1 VGAHSENL
9 RKLLLPPA
17 YEDFLRRLGERLSTR
32 EEIAS
37 FFRDLNPP
45 GTEHLLPEGWVVN
58 PWMVNWLRERKALS
72 LQDCYRMQYET
83 LVEWSYR
90 ELEAIRISKKLGGI
104 PPEEL
109 FRSEWLCYSGQPPAY
124 LVRPELG
131 FSSTVLLYGRHV
143 TVVYAHPN
151 FWTGEFEALHG
162 YHVEEGVPAQCWLVG
177 VTKEVYEHFDPE
189 DREKL
194 AKSGELVSAPEDP
207 TYVLDRR
214 EATTGLRMRELPRG
228 CPYHTEDWLKPL
240 RDLLLDLRWERFQR
254 WVHADLYVAI
264 SPGNLGT
271 STQQNFWAI
280 SQFWGDPWLS
290 FNAERWGIPFAPFT
304 YSPFPSQLKEMS
316 ELPREVWLRRMAEL
330 FLTGP
335 GGMLCD
341 AVTKLVTP
349 RRKTPFLHGIRDLL
363 LEGKMYENF
372 ASPFDD
378 GIPPPRAL
386 LTALPPG
393 VNYRPAKLTEIFA
406 DPSQLPPQ
414 YRELLES
421 EAGVDFRTGRI
432 PPYEEVPRLK
442 WLFDPT
448 IEWLKPKDF
457 PEIDW
462 SRGQVWPLDITRE
475 KMEIMVEEGYDGS
488 GKDILHYSCLA
499 DRKLGQYGKTI
510 LLGTMPYKLPEE

>member
-1 VGAHSENL
+1 MGVHSENL
-9 RKLLLPPA
+9 RRILSPSSH
-17 YEDFLRRLGERLSTR
+17 EDFLRRLGGRLELR

-37 FFRDLNPP
+37 IFRDLNPP
-45 GTEHLLPEGWVVN
+45 GTEHFMPEGWVVN
-58 PWMVNWLRERKALS
+58 PWMVNWLRERKS
-72 LQDCYRMQYET
+72 LGLQECYRMQYET
-83 LVEWSYR
+83 LVEYAYR
-90 ELEAIRISKKLGGI
+90 EQDAIRMSQKLEGV
-104 PPEEL
+104 PQEE
-109 FRSEWLCYSGQPPAY
+109 FIEAKRLCYSGQPPVY

-131 FSSTVLLYGRHV
+131 FASTVLLYGRHV

-177 VTKEVYEHFDPE
+177 VTKEIYEHFDLE

-194 AKSGELVSAPEDP
+194 ATSSELVSAPDDP
-207 TYVLDRR
+207 TYVLERR
-214 EATTGLRMRELPRG
+214 EPTTGLKMRELPRG
-228 CPYHTEDWLKPL
+228 CPYDTKEWLRPL
-240 RDLLLDLRWERFQR
+240 RDMLLDLRWEKFQK

-290 FNAERWGIPFAPFT
+290 FNAELWGIPFSPFT
-304 YSPFPSQLKEMS
+304 YSPFPAQLEEMRK
-316 ELPREVWLRRMAEL
+316 LPREVWLRRMAEL
-330 FLTGP
+330 FLLGP
-335 GGMLCD
+335 KGMLCD
-341 AVTKLVTP
+341 AVTKLVTSK
-349 RRKTPFLHGIRDLL
+349 RKTPLLHGIRDLL
-363 LEGKMYENF
+363 LEGKMYKGF
-372 ASPFDD
+372 AAPFDD

-386 LTALPPG
+386 LTAIPPG
-393 VNYRPAKLTEIFA
+393 VNYREARMDQLLSDA
-406 DPSQLPPQ
+406 SQLPKE

-421 EAGVDFRTGRI
+421 EAGVDFKTGRI
-432 PPYEEVPRLK
+432 PLYEEVPRLK

-457 PEIDW
+457 PPIDW
-462 SRGQVWPLDITRE
+462 SKGQVWPLDVTRE

-499 DRKLGQYGKTI
+499 DRKMGQYGKTI
-510 LLGTMPYKLPEE
+510 MLGTMPYKLPEE